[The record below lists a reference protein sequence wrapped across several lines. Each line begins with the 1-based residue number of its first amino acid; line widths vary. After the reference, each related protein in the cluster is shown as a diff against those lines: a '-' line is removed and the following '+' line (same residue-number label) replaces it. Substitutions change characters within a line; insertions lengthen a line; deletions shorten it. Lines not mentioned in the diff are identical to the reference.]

1 MIREMY
7 HTHTPGLLIQLTDL
21 LMSTSDGLRLCR
33 MTAMLMPSEALAPA
47 MGWPSALKRCPVQI
61 HCLLLAGVKLSR
73 RT

>member
-1 MIREMY
+1 MISEMY

-33 MTAMLMPSEALAPA
+33 MTAVITPNEAPVPS
-47 MGWPSALKRCPVQI
+47 MRRPSALKRCPVQI
-61 HCLLLAGVKLSR
+61 HCLLLAGVNLSK